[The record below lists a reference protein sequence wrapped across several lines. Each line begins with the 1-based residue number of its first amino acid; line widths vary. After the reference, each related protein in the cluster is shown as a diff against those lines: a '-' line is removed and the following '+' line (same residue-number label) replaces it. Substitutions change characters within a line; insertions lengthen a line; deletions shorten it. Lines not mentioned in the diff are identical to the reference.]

1 MISVCIATYNGQTY
15 IKEQIVSILKQLSL
29 EDEIII
35 SDDNSS
41 DDTIKIIIS
50 LNDKRIKIFSNKKK
64 LINHRSSTHIYATS
78 NFENAI
84 NNAKGD
90 YIFLSDQ
97 DDIWLE
103 GKINSFI
110 QEMSENN
117 KMMVFS
123 NFSVIDLDKNVAES
137 RYYKKNPIKKNAISN
152 LIRMPFFGCT
162 LAFRKELLEYIL
174 PFPQHLILHDNW
186 IGFLALHYGEVS
198 FIDKP
203 FILYRRHINNVSS
216 YKGHSKNPIW
226 YRISYRLQFIMQYFQ
241 RIQNKKKGPIQM

>member
-1 MISVCIATYNGQTY
+1 MISVCIATYNGQAY
-15 IKEQIVSILKQLSL
+15 IKEQITSILKQLSS

-35 SDDNSS
+35 SDDKSN
-41 DDTIKIIIS
+41 DGTVEIIKS
-50 LNDKRIKIFSNKKK
+50 LNDERIIILTNDKNEIK
-64 LINHRSSTHIYATS
+64 HRSFSHIYATS

-84 NNAKGD
+84 KKATGD

-97 DDIWLE
+97 DDIWLD
-103 GKINSFI
+103 GKVKHFI
-110 QEMSENN
+110 HELSEKK

-123 NFSVIDLDKNVAES
+123 NFSVIDLDNKVSVS
-137 RYYKKNPIKKNAISN
+137 RYYKKNPIKKIAILN

-162 LAFRKELLEYIL
+162 LAFRKELLKYIL
-174 PFPQHLILHDNW
+174 PFPKQLLLHDNW

-216 YKGHSKNPIW
+216 FKGHSKNPIW
-226 YRISYRLQFIMQYFQ
+226 YRISYRLQFIIQYFQ
-241 RIQNKKKGPIQM
+241 RIHNKKKHTVKI